1 MTDIVITAIIT
12 GIVSSVLSVLG
23 TVAALKVEIKWL
35 TAAVNLAHKRI
46 DAIEQRI

>member
-1 MTDIVITAIIT
+1 MLEHVITAVVT

-35 TAAVNLAHKRI
+35 TAGVNRAHERI
-46 DAIEQRI
+46 DQLETRI